1 MVGLFQG
8 SQSEARENRSNS
20 SERKEKKLV
29 YSKED
34 INDSSNSLFRRTS
47 LADDFEFDRTP
58 YELNSDRGFNLRQN
72 EKLSLAVIAT
82 KIADV
87 DF

>member
-1 MVGLFQG
+1 M
-8 SQSEARENRSNS
+8 
-20 SERKEKKLV
+20 V

-72 EKLSLAVIAT
+72 EKLSLSILAT
-82 KIADV
+82 KVVDV

>member
-1 MVGLFQG
+1 M
-8 SQSEARENRSNS
+8 
-20 SERKEKKLV
+20 
-29 YSKED
+29 
-34 INDSSNSLFRRTS
+34 TS

-72 EKLSLAVIAT
+72 EKLSLSILAT
-82 KIADV
+82 KVVDV